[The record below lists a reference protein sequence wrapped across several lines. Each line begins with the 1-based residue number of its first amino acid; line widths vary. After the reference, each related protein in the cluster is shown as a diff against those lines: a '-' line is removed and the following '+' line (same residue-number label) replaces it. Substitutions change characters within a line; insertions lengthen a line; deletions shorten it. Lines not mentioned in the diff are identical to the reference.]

1 MRFQII
7 LIIFALC
14 PLFLFGQSKSVKK
27 FYNKYANYENVSDVT
42 LQGWVLKMASNFADD
57 KTAERM
63 LEKITKLRVLT
74 MENGNLVNPA
84 DYSKLMREV
93 RSDNFEDLIQIRNG
107 TEHINLLIRED
118 GETITD
124 VVLFVNDADN
134 FLLLSL
140 EGALKFSDLQ
150 NINIDVDG
158 SEHFKKIPKKRSELP
173 RA

>member
-7 LIIFALC
+7 LFVFALC
-14 PLFLFGQSKSVKK
+14 PLFLFGQSKSVKQ

-57 KTAERM
+57 ETAERM

-74 MENGNLVNPA
+74 MANGNLVQPA
-84 DYSKLMREV
+84 DYRKLMREV
-93 RSDNFEDLIQIRNG
+93 RSDNFEDLIEIQSG
-107 TEHINLLIRED
+107 TEKINMLIRED

-140 EGALKFSDLQ
+140 EGALRFEDLQ